1 MAGQRGLTGEVTTS
15 LPCLRCSLLARE
27 LASATFEVTAIQKDI
42 LARDRKTTSLKDA
55 ATLQCARQVARE
67 AIDALAEHK
76 LSHEVPE
83 DLERT
88 G

>member
-1 MAGQRGLTGEVTTS
+1 MATKA
-15 LPCLRCSLLARE
+15 PCRKCALLIRE

-42 LARDRKTTSLKDA
+42 LARDRKTTSLKEA
-55 ATLQCARQVARE
+55 ARLQYARQVARE

-83 DLERT
+83 DLKRT